1 MTQLQDAAVGDAIEI
16 DDAPAAPRTG
26 DDLADMLGLDED
38 PKDDDDIGTD
48 DDTADDD
55 DQTDDDDGKA
65 VDPPID
71 PPASWKADAKE
82 LFAQLPPEMQKVV
95 SEREAQR
102 EAFVQSKAQDAANTR
117 MAVENE
123 ARAVIAQQ
131 SQRMAQELQQYAS
144 MVTPQR
150 PDPAMLQYDPQGFYQ
165 AQSQYEA
172 AIAQRTEAQQQAA
185 IYEDQAR
192 QQAAAI
198 EQAEMQAEVATL
210 RSQFPEWFAPETSA
224 NLQKDLT
231 AIALELGYTET
242 HVSQARAAD
251 ILAMKKAAEWK
262 AKATKWDAANK
273 AKMEGVRAAKT
284 LPKVA
289 KPGVARTA
297 DQGRASKAEAAFQ
310 RTLTAKSRAE
320 KSDAFGEFLTNAGL
334 LD

>member
-1 MTQLQDAAVGDAIEI
+1 MAQLSEQEAAGDAIEI
-16 DDAPAAPRTG
+16 DDAPAQPKTG
-26 DDLADMLGLDED
+26 DDLADMLGLEEDEELPEEEGDEPEAEEDD
-38 PKDDDDIGTD
+38 PEDEPEEP
-48 DDTADDD
+48 A
-55 DQTDDDDGKA
+55 
-65 VDPPID
+65 ID

-102 EAFVQSKAQDAANTR
+102 EAFVQTKAQEAANTR
-117 MAVENE
+117 SAVENE

-131 SQRMAQELQQYAS
+131 SQQMARELQQYAS
-144 MVTPQR
+144 MFTAQR

-165 AQSQYEA
+165 AQSNYEA

-192 QQAAAI
+192 QHASAI

-231 AIALELGYTET
+231 AIALELGYSET

-251 ILAMKKAAEWK
+251 ILAMRKVSELK
-262 AKATKWDAANK
+262 AKADKWDAAMS
-273 AKMEGVRAAKT
+273 AKMKGVAAAKN
-284 LPKVA
+284 LPKVV
-289 KPGVARTA
+289 KPGVARTTDQNRQGKA
-297 DQGRASKAEAAFQ
+297 DAAFQ
-310 RTLTAKSRAE
+310 RAVGARSRAE
-320 KSDAFGEFLTNAGL
+320 KSEAFGDYLTNAGL

>member
-1 MTQLQDAAVGDAIEI
+1 MAQLQDATAGDAIEI
-16 DDAPAAPRTG
+16 DDAPAQPKTG
-26 DDLADMLGLDED
+26 DDLADMLGLEEDEELPED
-38 PKDDDDIGTD
+38 EAEEPEAEEDEPEDEP
-48 DDTADDD
+48 AEP
-55 DQTDDDDGKA
+55 A
-65 VDPPID
+65 ID

-102 EAFVQSKAQDAANTR
+102 EAFVQTKAQEAANTR
-117 MAVENE
+117 QAVENE

-131 SQRMAQELQQYAS
+131 SQQMARELQQYAS
-144 MVTPQR
+144 MFTTQR

-165 AQSQYEA
+165 AQSNYEA

-192 QQAAAI
+192 QQASAI

-231 AIALELGYTET
+231 AIALELGYSET

-251 ILAMKKAAEWK
+251 ILAMRKVSELK
-262 AKATKWDAANK
+262 AKADKWDAAMS
-273 AKMEGVRAAKT
+273 AKMKGVAAAKN
-284 LPKVA
+284 LPKVV
-289 KPGVARTA
+289 KPGVARTSDQNRQGKA
-297 DQGRASKAEAAFQ
+297 DAAFQ
-310 RTLTAKSRAE
+310 RALGARSRAE
-320 KSDAFGEFLTNAGL
+320 KSDAFGEYLTNAGL

>member
-1 MTQLQDAAVGDAIEI
+1 MTQLADDAAVGGDIEV
-16 DDAPAAPRTG
+16 DDAPATPKTG
-26 DDLADMLGLDED
+26 DDLADMLGLEEEEELPEEEGDEPASEED
-38 PKDDDDIGTD
+38 EQEDEP
-48 DDTADDD
+48 AEP
-55 DQTDDDDGKA
+55 A
-65 VDPPID
+65 ID

-102 EAFVQSKAQDAANTR
+102 EAFVQSKAQEAANTR
-117 MAVENE
+117 QAVENE

-144 MVTPQR
+144 MVTPER
-150 PDPAMLQYDPQGFYQ
+150 PDPAMLQYDPQGFYT
-165 AQSQYEA
+165 AQSNYEA
-172 AIAQRTEAQQQAA
+172 AIAQRTEAQRQAA

-192 QQAAAI
+192 QQATAI

-231 AIALELGYTET
+231 AIALELGYSET

-251 ILAMKKAAEWK
+251 ILAMRKAATWK
-262 AKATKWDAANK
+262 QGYEKWQAANK

-297 DQGRASKAEAAFQ
+297 DQGRANKAEAAWQ
-310 RTLTAKSRAE
+310 RTLGAKSKAE
-320 KSDAFGEFLTNAGL
+320 KGDAFADYLTSSGVI
-334 LD
+334 

>member
-1 MTQLQDAAVGDAIEI
+1 MTQLADDAAVGGDIDT
-16 DDAPAAPRTG
+16 DDAPAQPKTG
-26 DDLADMLGLDED
+26 DDLADMLGLEEDEELPEEEGNEPEAEED
-38 PKDDDDIGTD
+38 EPEDEPEEP
-48 DDTADDD
+48 A
-55 DQTDDDDGKA
+55 
-65 VDPPID
+65 ID
-71 PPASWKADAKE
+71 PPNSLTAEEKE
-82 LFAQLPPEMQKVV
+82 AFKNLP
-95 SEREAQR
+95 REAQEFTAR
-102 EAFVQSKAQDAANTR
+102 RIGELEKGFNAKAQEAANTR
-117 MAVENE
+117 QAVENE

-198 EQAEMQAEVATL
+198 EAAEMQAEVTVL

-231 AIALELGYTET
+231 AIALELGYSET

-251 ILAMKKAAEWK
+251 ILAMRKAATWK
-262 AKATKWDAANK
+262 ANSDKWTAANK

-297 DQGRASKAEAAFQ
+297 DQSRANKADAAWQ
-310 RTLTAKSRAE
+310 RTLGAKSKAE
-320 KSDAFGEFLTNAGL
+320 KSDAFADYLTTSGL
-334 LD
+334 ID

>member
-1 MTQLQDAAVGDAIEI
+1 MTQLQDAAVGDAIEN
-16 DDAPAAPRTG
+16 DDAPAAPKTG
-26 DDLADMLGLDED
+26 DDLADMLGLEEDEELPEEEGD
-38 PKDDDDIGTD
+38 EPEPEEDEAEDEPEQP
-48 DDTADDD
+48 A
-55 DQTDDDDGKA
+55 
-65 VDPPID
+65 ID

-102 EAFVQSKAQDAANTR
+102 EAFVQSKAQEAANIR

-144 MVTPQR
+144 MVAPQR

-172 AIAQRTEAQQQAA
+172 DIAQRTQAQQQAA

-198 EQAEMQAEVATL
+198 EAAEMQAEVATL

-231 AIALELGYTET
+231 AIALDLGYSET

-251 ILAMKKAAEWK
+251 ILAMRKVSELK
-262 AKATKWDAANK
+262 AKADKWDAANK

-297 DQGRASKAEAAFQ
+297 DQRSATKAEAAFQ

>member
-16 DDAPAAPRTG
+16 DDAPAAPKTG
-26 DDLADMLGLDED
+26 DDLADMLGLEEDEE
-38 PKDDDDIGTD
+38 
-48 DDTADDD
+48 
-55 DQTDDDDGKA
+55 
-65 VDPPID
+65 PPEEEGGEPEPEEDEAEDEPAEPAID

-102 EAFVQSKAQDAANTR
+102 EAFLQTKAHEAANTR

-131 SQRMAQELQQYAS
+131 SQQMARELQQYAS
-144 MVTPQR
+144 MATPQR

-198 EQAEMQAEVATL
+198 EAAEMQAEVATL

-251 ILAMKKAAEWK
+251 ILAMKKASEWK
-262 AKATKWDAANK
+262 AKATKWDAAMS
-273 AKMEGVRAAKT
+273 AKMKGVAAAKT

-297 DQGRASKAEAAFQ
+297 DQSRAGKADAAWQ

-320 KSDAFGEFLTNAGL
+320 KSDAFADYLTTSGL
-334 LD
+334 ID

>member
-1 MTQLQDAAVGDAIEI
+1 MTQLADDAAVGGDIEI
-16 DDAPAAPRTG
+16 DDAPATPKTG
-26 DDLADMLGLDED
+26 DDLADMLGLEEDEELPEEEAEEPDTEEDEQEED
-38 PKDDDDIGTD
+38 PETP
-48 DDTADDD
+48 A
-55 DQTDDDDGKA
+55 
-65 VDPPID
+65 ID
-71 PPASWKADAKE
+71 PPNSLTAEEKE
-82 LFAQLPPEMQKVV
+82 AFKKLP
-95 SEREAQR
+95 REAQEFTAR
-102 EAFVQSKAQDAANTR
+102 RIGELEKGFNAKAQEAANTR
-117 MAVENE
+117 QAVENE

-198 EQAEMQAEVATL
+198 EQAEMQAEVVTL

-231 AIALELGYTET
+231 AIALELGYSET

-251 ILAMKKAAEWK
+251 ILAMRKASEWK
-262 AKATKWDAANK
+262 AKASKWDAAMS
-273 AKMEGVRAAKT
+273 AKMKGVAAAKT

-297 DQGRASKAEAAFQ
+297 DQGRANKAEAAFQ
-310 RTLTAKSRAE
+310 RAVGARSRDE
-320 KSDAFGEFLTNAGL
+320 KSAAFGEYLTNAGL